1 MALIVADTDVLIDSL
16 RGTEPARRRIDQELS
31 AGHLATTVVTAFEL
45 LSGART
51 TAQQTRIESLLGA
64 MTIFPLEFIAADIA
78 ARIRRDLESRGEGIG
93 MADYL
98 IAGICLSRNAML
110 LTRNRG
116 HFRRIP
122 GLHLATLS
130 RDESFG
136 N

>member
-1 MALIVADTDVLIDSL
+1 MIVADTDVLIDSL
-16 RGTEPARRRIDQELS
+16 RGLEPARGRIDLELS
-31 AGHLATTVVTAFEL
+31 NGRLATTVVTAFEL

-51 TAQQTRIESLLGA
+51 TTQQTRIERLLGA
-64 MTIFPLEFIAADIA
+64 MTLFPLEFNAGEIA

-110 LTRNRG
+110 LTRNRA
-116 HFRRIP
+116 HFQRIP
-122 GLHLATLS
+122 GLNLVAFS
-130 RDESFG
+130 ADEHFE

>member
-1 MALIVADTDVLIDSL
+1 MIVADTDVLIDAL
-16 RGTEPARRRIDQELS
+16 RGVEPARGRIDLELS
-31 AGHLATTVVTAFEL
+31 TGRLATTVVNAFEL
-45 LSGART
+45 LSGAKA
-51 TAQQTRIESLLGA
+51 TAQQSGVEHLLGA
-64 MTIFPLEFIAADIA
+64 MALFPLEFNAGEIA

-110 LTRNRG
+110 LTRNRA
-116 HFRRIP
+116 HFQRIP

-130 RDESFG
+130 AEQFE